1 MTAKTYIAHTKLFVV
16 SINLTMF
23 FHFKIILWVK
33 KDDVLF
39 NLIVYRFKR
48 TINVKSY
55 KLEGELYFKKTGKP
69 FATNLK

>member
-1 MTAKTYIAHTKLFVV
+1 MYIAHTKLFVV
-16 SINLTMF
+16 FINLIMF

-33 KDDVLF
+33 KYDVLF

-48 TINVKSY
+48 TINVKLY
-55 KLEGELYFKKTGKP
+55 KLEGELYYIKTGKS

>member
-23 FHFKIILWVK
+23 VHFKIILWVK
-33 KDDVLF
+33 EDDVLF

-55 KLEGELYFKKTGKP
+55 KREGELYYKKIGKS